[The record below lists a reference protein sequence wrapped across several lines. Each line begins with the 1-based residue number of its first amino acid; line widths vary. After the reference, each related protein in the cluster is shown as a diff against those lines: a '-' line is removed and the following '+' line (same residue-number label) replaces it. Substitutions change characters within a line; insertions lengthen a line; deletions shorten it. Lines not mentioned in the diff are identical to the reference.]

1 MTGSL
6 EIEYSMPTDEHT
18 RPIGVVVT
26 IKEIYDTVQSIDAKM
41 DSDLRLLR
49 EEISKL
55 KAQLAAQWV
64 VHGIL
69 VAAIIFLTQKGLS

>member
-1 MTGSL
+1 MAPDSHD
-6 EIEYSMPTDEHT
+6 ST

-26 IKEIYDTVQSIDAKM
+26 IKEIYDTVQSIDNKM
-41 DSDLRLLR
+41 DSDLRMLR

-69 VAAIIFLTQKGLS
+69 IATIIFLTQKGLS